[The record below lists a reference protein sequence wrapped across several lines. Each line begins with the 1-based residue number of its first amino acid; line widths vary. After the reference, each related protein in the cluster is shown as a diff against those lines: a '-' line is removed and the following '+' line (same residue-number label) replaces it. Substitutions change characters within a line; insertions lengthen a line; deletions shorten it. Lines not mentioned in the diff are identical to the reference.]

1 MYMNK
6 SVKEIAK
13 LIDACPS
20 LIKTNGFCDTAKLMG
35 LFNMNPL
42 EDNCRSGIF
51 ILTAERENGKSYSS
65 NKLGTDVWKK
75 FGFKQKICFV
85 KETDIE
91 LQKMIRK
98 FRASYNGFLDVNGE
112 VIVKNEY
119 DNDGKVIRSD
129 EVGCF
134 CSISLEEQY
143 KSPPVNLTEK
153 QVRGS
158 FIDYR
163 LMFYDEFNK
172 SKQSIQNYYYHFI
185 NLVSTVGRINKPF
198 VILLVG
204 NRVSASNDIYTAYDF
219 DANRKNLGETFAMEI
234 TDEKTGEF
242 LGVWVDLGKN
252 CFNGLVSRNS
262 LAHKLAQFEETT
274 DNLFNQGGH
283 AFNLGANVIN
293 KRNII
298 NKQKDSIKYL
308 QIGEYKFEFGIFSNP
323 DRLINKNEV
332 NYYFQKIKFA
342 PEGAKVTALNVLAYM
357 RQAVLKDTD
366 DVINL
371 ANKIAQLNS
380 KQCLYFDSF
389 DTKMLVEEWIIRKTN
404 IGKK

>member
-20 LIKTNGFCDTAKLMG
+20 LIKTDGFCDTAKLMG
-35 LFNMNPL
+35 LFDMNPL
-42 EDNCRSGIF
+42 EENCKSGIF

-75 FGFKQKICFV
+75 FGYKQKICFI

-91 LQKMIRK
+91 VQKMIRK
-98 FRASYNGFLDVNGE
+98 FRASFNGFLDVNGE

-119 DNDGKVIRSD
+119 DKDGKIIQSD

-134 CSISLEEQY
+134 ASISLEEQY
-143 KSPPVNLTEK
+143 KSPPVNLTGK
-153 QVRGS
+153 LVRGS
-158 FIDYR
+158 FINYR

-172 SKQSIQNYYYHFI
+172 SKQSIKNYYYHFI
-185 NLVSTVGRINKPF
+185 NLVSTVARLNNPF

-204 NRVSASNDIYTAYDF
+204 NRVSASNDIYTAFDF

-234 TDEKTGEF
+234 TGEDGEF

-252 CFNGLVSRNS
+252 CFNGLVSRES

-283 AFNLGANVIN
+283 AFNLGTNVIN

-298 NKQKDSIKYL
+298 NKDTESIRYL
-308 QIGEYKFEFGIFSNP
+308 QIGEYKFEFGIFNNP
-323 DRLINKNEV
+323 ERMINQNET
-332 NYYFQKIKFA
+332 NYYFQKIKTA
-342 PEGAKVTALNVLAYM
+342 PPGVKVTALNVLAYL
-357 RQAVLKDTD
+357 RQAILKNAD
-366 DVINL
+366 DIVNL

-404 IGKK
+404 IDKF